1 MENPQPALK
10 RSLTL
15 PLLTLYGLGNIL
27 GAGIYVLIGKVVATA
42 GIFTPWSFL
51 VASVIAGL
59 TAFTYAELSTRYP
72 LSAGEAVYLQAGFNL
87 KLLSSSVGLL
97 IVLAGIISAATIA
110 RGFVGYFQQ
119 FFDFPGPLVI
129 ALLLLSLGTLAIWGI
144 VESVR
149 VAALLTLA
157 EILGLVIVIWV
168 GLPDMATLG
177 ESLVS
182 MSKPVEFSH
191 WNGILLGGILAFY
204 AYIGFED
211 MVNVAEEVRNPMKT
225 MPAAILIAL
234 VVSTLLYTL
243 VAVVAVAS
251 GSVAELGQSDA
262 PLALI
267 YQRSVGQQPVLI
279 SAIAMAA
286 VVNGALIQ
294 IIMASRICYGLAAQ
308 GWIPAIFGRVH
319 PRTRTPHLATVI
331 ITGVILIMALWLPI
345 ETLARVTSL
354 LLLVVFAAINLA
366 LIRIQRNPELEHEG
380 FSVPFWVPLA
390 GFISAVSFFAYQ
402 IVVSSLT

>member
-1 MENPQPALK
+1 MNNSQPGLK

-72 LSAGEAVYLQAGFNL
+72 LSAGEAVYLQAGFKL

-97 IVLAGIISAATIA
+97 IVIAGIVSAATIA
-110 RGFVGYFQQ
+110 RGVVGYFQQ
-119 FFDFPGPLVI
+119 FFDLPGPLVI
-129 ALLLLSLGTLAIWGI
+129 VLLLLALGTLAIWGI

-157 EILGLVIVIWV
+157 EILGLVIVVWV
-168 GLPDMATLG
+168 GMPDATTLG
-177 ESLVS
+177 DSLVR
-182 MSKPVEFSH
+182 MSKPTDFSH
-191 WNGILLGGILAFY
+191 WNGILLGGILAFF

-211 MVNVAEEVRNPMKT
+211 MVNVAEEVRDPMQT

-251 GSVAELGQSDA
+251 GSIVELGRSQA

-267 YQRSVGQQPVLI
+267 YQRSVGQEPFLI

-308 GWIPAIFGRVH
+308 GWIPSILGRVH
-319 PRTRTPHLATVI
+319 PRTRTPHIATLLV
-331 ITGVILIMALWLPI
+331 TAAILVMALWLPI

-366 LIRIQRNPELEHEG
+366 LIRIQRNPALGHEG
-380 FSVPFWVPLA
+380 FSVPSWVPLA
-390 GFISAVSFFAYQ
+390 GFVSALSFLAYQ
-402 IVVSSLT
+402 LFAGIPD